1 MSIVYLYKLVG
12 SSLIAASAFFI
23 WSEYSKSVRRALS
36 AARDAERLVSYIGEC
51 IAYRQDTIGEII
63 LSFSSAFEPSR
74 RVWEAAAKTSLS
86 EALSTEDV
94 PFDGETLRL
103 LSDFS
108 SSLGR
113 GYREP
118 QTELCR
124 VFSLRLREHIRT
136 LEASEKDRLRVG
148 AAVCVFVCL
157 SLIILLI

>member
-23 WSEYSKSVRRALS
+23 WTEYSKSVRRALS

-51 IAYRQDTIGEII
+51 IAYRQDTVGEII
-63 LSFSSAFEPSR
+63 LSSR

-103 LSDFS
+103 LSEFS

-124 VFSLRLREHIRT
+124 VFSSRLREHIRT